1 MEAKV
6 MSKISKADA
15 FKEMAKKMDSN
26 MYDVANEI
34 FKIINKS
41 QNNDKKNNIA
51 SDYIEIQK
59 KDERL
64 FNKDKIIQ

>member
-1 MEAKV
+1 

-15 FKEMAKKMDSN
+15 FKEMAKNMDSN

-64 FNKDKIIQ
+64 FNKDEIIQ

>member
-1 MEAKV
+1 

-15 FKEMAKKMDSN
+15 FKEMAKNMDSN